1 MIVIPPIDILNSATI
16 LNSSSIA
23 AGSGS
28 DPAAWNSATNYS
40 LGTRVRVDADKKIY
54 ENIIAGV
61 DATSPGSAP
70 TRWAFVSYMN
80 RYAMF
85 DGVRDNVS
93 TSTSDITLVFKPGER
108 IDSIAIL
115 GISNVTSIRIWV
127 QDLGEVTT
135 YLDQTT
141 TITTEGSL
149 INFTL
154 PPIKTPTIKV
164 YINGTGTRTVGEIVL
179 GTHKFIGT
187 VQSNNTLDTLN
198 FSIVDRDTFGYAN
211 LKTKRSVPKINCQLL
226 VEAAYVPIVVQ
237 ARTDLNATP
246 AVWIALEDNPVPQY
260 YDPMI
265 ILGIYKQFSITF
277 DSSIHA
283 TITLELEEI

>member
-1 MIVIPPIDILNSATI
+1 MTE
-16 LNSSSIA
+16 
-23 AGSGS
+23 
-28 DPAAWNSATNYS
+28 Y
-40 LGTRVRVDADKKIY
+40 
-54 ENIIAGV
+54 
-61 DATSPGSAP
+61 
-70 TRWAFVSYMN
+70 
-80 RYAMF
+80 
-85 DGVRDNVS
+85 DNVS

-187 VQSNNTLDTLN
+187 VQSNNTLDT
-198 FSIVDRDTFGYAN
+198 
-211 LKTKRSVPKINCQLL
+211 
-226 VEAAYVPIVVQ
+226 
-237 ARTDLNATP
+237 
-246 AVWIALEDNPVPQY
+246 
-260 YDPMI
+260 
-265 ILGIYKQFSITF
+265 
-277 DSSIHA
+277 
-283 TITLELEEI
+283 